1 MQNRCKV
8 IVSFKHFP
16 AEVEWACAK
25 FGGRVIFSHLF
36 FKTIMLTYRLYK
48 NNAIHDDNEFEGK
61 MVVGNEF

>member
-25 FGGRVIFSHLF
+25 FEGRVILSHVF
-36 FKTIMLTYRLYK
+36 FKTITLSHNLYK
-48 NNAIHDDNEFEGK
+48 NNAMHDDNEFEG
-61 MVVGNEF
+61 MIVGN